1 MAGGIGGGKKEKK
14 ITRQQAK
21 RKATLLNTDAAD
33 NRHTSTVKPFLALFF
48 LSFRGH
54 KDKHQVISPSSSFP
68 GFEFSRLVRARK
80 RTRPAHK
87 QMGLVDIF
95 TIQTSSSFLCQ
106 L

>member
-48 LSFRGH
+48 LSFR
-54 KDKHQVISPSSSFP
+54 
-68 GFEFSRLVRARK
+68 LA
-80 RTRPAHK
+80 
-87 QMGLVDIF
+87 
-95 TIQTSSSFLCQ
+95 
-106 L
+106 